1 MILTCSSCS
10 TRYSIDPSTIGPEGR
25 AVKCA
30 KCGHKWR
37 EFPPEDMP
45 KKVAAESAPD
55 KPVASTPDTPP
66 DQGMSIEQM
75 TATQAGAAVNG
86 NSGRKRR
93 WIAWL
98 LLLLV
103 VVVLVCG
110 AYFGRNYV
118 VQIWPGSATAYQY
131 LQIDVETQNLLGLE
145 IHDLKTKSVMQ
156 NGVTTLTVSGVI
168 KNVTESPQPV
178 PRIKI
183 ALIDDGGQSVYSWTT
198 ATEDPEVP
206 PWGQIEFSSS
216 MNQPPDEAKNV
227 KVDLIDPEN

>member
-1 MILTCSSCS
+1 MILTCPSCA
-10 TRYSIDPSTIGPEGR
+10 TRYSIDPTTIGPEGR

-45 KKVAAESAPD
+45 KKTAAEAAPE
-55 KPVASTPDTPP
+55 KPEAEAPAAAP

-75 TATQAGAAVNG
+75 TTAQSSVAVSG

-103 VVVLVCG
+103 LVALVCG
-110 AYFGRNYV
+110 AYFGRHYI
-118 VQIWPGSATAYQY
+118 VQIWPGSAAAYQY
-131 LQIDVETQNLLGLE
+131 LQIDVDTQNQLGLE
-145 IHDLKTKSVMQ
+145 IHDLKTKSVLQ
-156 NGVTTLTVSGVI
+156 NGVTTLTVTGVI
-168 KNVTESPQPV
+168 KNVTDSPQPV

-183 ALIDDGGQSVYSWTT
+183 ALIDEKGISVYSWTT
-198 ATEDPEVP
+198 TVEDPDIA
-206 PWGQIEFSSS
+206 PWSQIEFSSS
-216 MNQPPDEAKNV
+216 MNQPPEEAKNV
-227 KVDLIDPEN
+227 KVDLVDPEN